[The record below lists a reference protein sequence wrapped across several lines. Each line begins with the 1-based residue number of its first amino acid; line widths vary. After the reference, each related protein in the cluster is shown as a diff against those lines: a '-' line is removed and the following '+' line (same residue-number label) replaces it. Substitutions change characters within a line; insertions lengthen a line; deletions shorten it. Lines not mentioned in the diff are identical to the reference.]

1 MVEITKVDPSE
12 IEPLSFKIIEEE
24 AGDHGLK
31 AEEWAVVRRLIHTTA
46 DFDFIKQTH
55 FHPQAVAAGITAIRN
70 GAAIVTDTR
79 MAQAGITRKHLAP
92 FGSEVHCFIDDSE
105 VVSVARTENI
115 TRAAAAVSRAG
126 DLLHGGIA
134 VIGNAPTALIELL
147 KFYEQGKLL
156 PALVVGMPVGFVN
169 AEEAK
174 EMLMAS
180 GLVHI
185 SIAGRKG
192 GSAVAAATVNAIA
205 DLAAKQS
212 KTHSA

>member
-12 IEPLSFKIIEEE
+12 IEPLSFKIIEAE

-46 DFDFIKQTH
+46 DFDFIKQTR
-55 FHPQAVAAGITAIRN
+55 FHPQAVAAGIAAIRN

-105 VVSVARTENI
+105 VVAAAKTENI
-115 TRAAAAVSRAG
+115 TRAAAAVSRAR

-134 VIGNAPTALIELL
+134 VIGNAPTALIELVRL
-147 KFYEQGKLL
+147 YEQGKLQ

-174 EMLMAS
+174 EVLIAS

-185 SIAGRKG
+185 SVAGRKG

-212 KTHSA
+212 KAHSA